1 MGVHILPL
9 AGAME
14 LGRTSSRVCHIR
26 HNILMPLVIACSV
39 DCSTCASKL
48 CALHSFCIIYHCAQT
63 CKIQIV
69 TLSEPSA
76 VSLLLSVW
84 TSAVESPLVSL
95 GVSLH
100 LLYVSIC
107 VLLNILEPETSF
119 QKLAHF
125 TVRNQNRGR
134 PSDYHV
140 CRVCCHK

>member
-1 MGVHILPL
+1 
-9 AGAME
+9 ME
-14 LGRTSSRVCHIR
+14 LGRTSSRVCHIG

-39 DCSTCASKL
+39 DCITCASKL

-69 TLSEPSA
+69 TLSEPFA

-84 TSAVESPLVSL
+84 TSAVSLSPHWLAWGFSSFIVCFHMCVAKYSLVGNELSEN
-95 GVSLH
+95 
-100 LLYVSIC
+100 YTFYC
-107 VLLNILEPETSF
+107 
-119 QKLAHF
+119 QKLEQ
-125 TVRNQNRGR
+125 RSPW